1 MGLRDAAE
9 KQIIFMSKAGVKSVS
24 GTTFPLSR
32 EIFTGLGHFEGHF
45 FTKRSPTMRFGKKC
59 RVKLLGQNIDFWN
72 SVLSNMLQDAG
83 DA

>member
-1 MGLRDAAE
+1 
-9 KQIIFMSKAGVKSVS
+9 
-24 GTTFPLSR
+24 
-32 EIFTGLGHFEGHF
+32 
-45 FTKRSPTMRFGKKC
+45 MRFGKKC